1 MKKTQQSLW
10 RERKYESYFHPP
22 RGKIY
27 QHRCLGVIVKGDEFQ
42 EKNIGRLSST
52 IAS

>member
-22 RGKIY
+22 RG
-27 QHRCLGVIVKGDEFQ
+27 
-42 EKNIGRLSST
+42 
-52 IAS
+52 